1 MQVKSIKILLMVKEL
16 ITKKNKEVST
26 EYFIENQNE
35 AQ

>member
-16 ITKKNKEVST
+16 ITKKNEEVSV